1 MGRRTGSIGGGCRG
15 FCERWVGIRAGFDAS
30 ESPPTFVQND
40 HMIFLIVYEGV
51 FRQGKG
57 EQWQSYERVSE
68 QEPTMTRIASSP
80 TVLGFH
86 PGPESCESCG
96 ASGLRT
102 ELVRDPFIY
111 GSGEGAVELIADLPV
126 HSCPQCGASYRGEE
140 AETLQHEAVCRHLG
154 VLTPAEIR
162 ALRRRHDMSRAAFS
176 RLTGFGEATL
186 ARWERGEVI
195 QNTSS
200 DSFLRLLMSETVLRR
215 LSSLT
220 QYEDKLGREFS
231 MVFHSLENDWASA
244 LMRYQEF
251 PELFGT
257 TERVKLLNAIGGGLF
272 WDVQQMFWS
281 DLMLRL
287 TRLTDPPK
295 SAGKANLTVQRLPR
309 LCEAPDLREEVEDLV
324 RTAVDATAFARD
336 WRNRRIGH
344 SDLARAIDPSPE
356 PLMEATLK
364 KSKTAL
370 DAVHAVLDSISRR
383 LLHSDIENEVHI
395 RPRARAFIAYASQ
408 LIEAVQYVDSTI
420 DPSGEK
426 PITDQA
432 AAEAFLRKL
441 HRRPTWRNKRQVF
454 ELREAA
460 RRFPIKG

>member
-1 MGRRTGSIGGGCRG
+1 M
-15 FCERWVGIRAGFDAS
+15 
-30 ESPPTFVQND
+30 
-40 HMIFLIVYEGV
+40 
-51 FRQGKG
+51 
-57 EQWQSYERVSE
+57 
-68 QEPTMTRIASSP
+68 
-80 TVLGFH
+80 
-86 PGPESCESCG
+86 
-96 ASGLRT
+96 
-102 ELVRDPFIY
+102 ELAAYV
-111 GSGEGAVELIADLPV
+111 PV
-126 HSCPQCGASYRGEE
+126 HSCSQCGESYTGEE
-140 AETLQHEAVCRHLG
+140 AETIRHEAVCRHRG

-162 ALRRRHDMSRAAFS
+162 ALRREHGMSRAAFS

-200 DSFLRLLMSETVLRR
+200 DSFLRLLTSETVLRR

-220 QYEDKLGREFS
+220 RYEDKLGREFS

-244 LMRYQEF
+244 LVRYQEF

-257 TERVKLLNAIGGGLF
+257 TERVNLLNAIGGALF
-272 WDVQQMFWS
+272 WDVQQVFWS

-295 SAGKANLTVQRLPR
+295 SAGKDNLTVRRLPD
-309 LCEAPDLREEVEDLV
+309 LCEGPDLREAVEGLV
-324 RTAVDATAFARD
+324 RAAVDATAFARD

-356 PLMEATLK
+356 PLKEATLK
-364 KSKTAL
+364 KAKAAL
-370 DAVHAVLDSISRR
+370 DAVHAVLDTISGR
-383 LLHSDIENEVHI
+383 LLGKGIANEVNT
-395 RPRARAFIAYASQ
+395 RPRARVFMAYASQ
-408 LIEAVQYVDSTI
+408 LVEAVQFVDSAI

-432 AAEAFLRKL
+432 AAVAFLQKL
-441 HRRPTWRNKRQVF
+441 HRRPTWQNTRQVF

-460 RRFPIKG
+460 RRFPINAHETNPGY